1 MQQRK
6 QASGRGK
13 ENSSTK
19 TQKFSTDGKA
29 KAKEFKS
36 KGYKSFGK
44 GKYQPK
50 KVRKTDE
57 MENSDTEEEP
67 EDEGK
72 DQMSLQEEM
81 EFVMSDRS
89 SSSEDE
95 Q

>member
-1 MQQRK
+1 MQQKK
-6 QASGRGK
+6 QASGREK

-19 TQKFSTDGKA
+19 TLRFSTTS

-50 KVRKTDE
+50 KVRKADE
-57 MENSDTEEEP
+57 VENSDTEEEP
-67 EDEGK
+67 EDTEK
-72 DQMSLQEEM
+72 DQMSLEEEM

-89 SSSEDE
+89 SSSSDE